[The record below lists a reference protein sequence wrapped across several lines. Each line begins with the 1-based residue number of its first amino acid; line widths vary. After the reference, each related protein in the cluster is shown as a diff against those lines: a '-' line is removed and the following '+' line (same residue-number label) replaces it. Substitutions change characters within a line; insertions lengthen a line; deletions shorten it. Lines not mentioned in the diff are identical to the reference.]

1 MSPAYKINACNNK
14 DYDKLIK
21 VWENAVRNTHHFLS
35 EADISQYRLMIY
47 DYYLDT
53 LKIYSIKEDDKI
65 LGFIGLKDDF
75 IQMLFVEPS
84 AMRKGIGK
92 TLICFAITKHGAKTV
107 DVNEQNTNARL
118 FYSKM
123 GFILKERSKS
133 DALGKPYPILSLVL
147 SHTIC

>member
-1 MSPAYKINACNNK
+1 DS
-14 DYDKLIK
+14 
-21 VWENAVRNTHHFLS
+21 
-35 EADISQYRLMIY
+35 
-47 DYYLDT
+47 
-53 LKIYSIKEDDKI
+53 I
-65 LGFIGLKDDF
+65 LGFIGLKDNF

-92 TLICFAITKHGAKTV
+92 TLLCFAITKHGANTV

-133 DALGKPYPILSLVL
+133 DALGKPYPVLSLVL
-147 SHTIC
+147 SDTIC